1 MKFKFYYEDYVPGVT
16 RNIEAGS
23 CCDVTNDFGEGFENI
38 EHDVPACPPGTPA
51 SECIYVAE
59 GVQPLGYYDQGSH
72 HWFGKKGS
80 DLIDL
85 VFAAPHLHYAGI
97 SVELID
103 HETNET
109 ICEVHQTK

>member
-1 MKFKFYYEDYVPGVT
+1 MFVIDTNQCAFPDCHDKPRDEIYMKFKFYYEDYVPGVT

-59 GVQPLGYYDQGSH
+59 GVQPLGYYDQGPH

-85 VFAAPHLHYAGI
+85 VF
-97 SVELID
+97 
-103 HETNET
+103 
-109 ICEVHQTK
+109 